1 MGALQVS
8 MASLDKVGS
17 AAKAESHANGAN
29 NKPFK
34 FSCQES

>member
-1 MGALQVS
+1 MGELQVC
-8 MASLDKVGS
+8 MASLDKVGP

-34 FSCQES
+34 FSCQGS